1 MQVCIGISLSIDG
14 PNALVHDRQRGVEGT
29 FQRTVELLQAAQ
41 AIGLDRQINT
51 TISQANHQHLIEMA
65 DLAEWLHVSL
75 WSVFMLVPT
84 GRAEQSVM
92 LDAVS
97 HEKVY
102 RELARLLDNDAYSF
116 DIKTTAGQPFYRVL
130 AQQKARRVKANVE
143 VGVGVGAMT
152 SGKRGTTRA
161 PLGINDGKGFVFI
174 DHIGQVAPSG
184 FLPISVGN
192 VREQPLAHWYR
203 EDPLF
208 QALRDPTQLQGKCG
222 DCEFNQICGGSRSR
236 SYALTGDPLAAD
248 PTCVYRPRQSA

>member
-1 MQVCIGISLSIDG
+1 MKRPDIYELIAYANELGLIVALAPSATPLLTDAALEQAKDAGLHRISLSIDG

-51 TISQANHQHLIEMA
+51 TILQANHQHLIEMA

-92 LDAVS
+92 LAAVG

-102 RELARLLDNDAYSF
+102 RDLARLLDNDAYSF

-130 AQQKARRVKANVE
+130 AQQKERRTAGNAE
-143 VGVGVGAMT
+143 VGV
-152 SGKRGTTRA
+152 R
-161 PLGINDGKGFVFI
+161 LG
-174 DHIGQVAPSG
+174 
-184 FLPISVGN
+184 L
-192 VREQPLAHWYR
+192 
-203 EDPLF
+203 
-208 QALRDPTQLQGKCG
+208 
-222 DCEFNQICGGSRSR
+222 
-236 SYALTGDPLAAD
+236 
-248 PTCVYRPRQSA
+248 